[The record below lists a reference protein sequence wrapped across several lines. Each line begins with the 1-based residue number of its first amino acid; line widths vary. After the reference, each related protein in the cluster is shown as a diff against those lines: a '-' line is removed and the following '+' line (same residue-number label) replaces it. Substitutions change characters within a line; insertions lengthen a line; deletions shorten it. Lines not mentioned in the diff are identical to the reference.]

1 LWFVFDHG
9 GQQAV
14 VQHAGSQA
22 GPGQTGLQSLAGEV
36 PGRGREDGEGAPH
49 GASGRHA
56 DGDTDPTKDLAAASA
71 ATQQR
76 VAAAKSYIEQHYK
89 QQMKILKERKDR

>member
-1 LWFVFDHG
+1 MRAPRPDRPDRPPKPG
-9 GQQAV
+9 G
-14 VQHAGSQA
+14 GGA
-22 GPGQTGLQSLAGEV
+22 GP
-36 PGRGREDGEGAPH
+36 GREDGEGAPH

-76 VAAAKSYIEQHYK
+76 VAAAKNYIEQHYK
-89 QQMKILKERKDR
+89 QQMKILKERKDRCGGTFFAASSTL